1 MFELRPKGYAR
12 VNQVINWRQGTLRVG
27 NREETA
33 FAETQIPELKD
44 FQSLQFSFQQVFTSL
59 RRNTNKTTCS
69 TKDKMLWLVKK

>member
-33 FAETQIPELKD
+33 WCYEKKVGFRIRSPGFGLYTQIVVPLLTSYLILNKS
-44 FQSLQFSFQQVFTSL
+44 FSLS
-59 RRNTNKTTCS
+59 
-69 TKDKMLWLVKK
+69 VK